1 MCNWAVFTAAEL
13 FSSWFDYKQTWA
25 HLNWLPVVCF
35 DNLQHP
41 VTSSV
46 RICFTYCFLKTKH
59 SNGRSNL
66 ILLFYRE
73 KKNSLIQWR
82 ERIAWK
88 KGELVEGKNRI
99 ICFAWI
105 LLFLWILVKFILKH
119 SGASAWSKWVYLE
132 CFVSFHFSIF
142 RQRCLLYIDC
152 SFIINSAVYYYFLA
166 SRIIEIRK
174 YSMVEFCENAGSGM
188 LMVYSIS
195 LFFRDSLSRQVW
207 FLDTAF

>member
-1 MCNWAVFTAAEL
+1 M
-13 FSSWFDYKQTWA
+13 K
-25 HLNWLPVVCF
+25 
-35 DNLQHP
+35 
-41 VTSSV
+41 
-46 RICFTYCFLKTKH
+46 
-59 SNGRSNL
+59 
-66 ILLFYRE
+66 
-73 KKNSLIQWR
+73 
-82 ERIAWK
+82 
-88 KGELVEGKNRI
+88 GKNRVKEGWVGWGKESYHL
-99 ICFAWI
+99 FWI

-174 YSMVEFCENAGSGM
+174 YSMVEFCENAGM

-195 LFFRDSLSRQVW
+195 LFFRDSLWRQVW
-207 FLDTAF
+207 FLDTAFWDTSLVCFDNVHKCFGTSHACLKFSRENIQFRLIKQNLANAFKFLLKHSG